1 MIFKNLLVFLGGV
14 YVGQEIQDIPRV
26 SLLANK
32 ISRDLTKYFSDT
44 TGSVDTPKQPQESKS
59 IESPTDKALSWWIWG
74 GRK

>member
-44 TGSVDTPKQPQESKS
+44 TGSVDSPKQAQ
-59 IESPTDKALSWWIWG
+59 ESPTDNDLERKAINWWFWG

>member
-44 TGSVDTPKQPQESKS
+44 TGGVDSPKQAQESKS